1 MSVILEM
8 FHERMD
14 SKTRRA
20 SLKKTMLREGMPVVP
35 QSENNFKEKKK
46 LAEISYSELRA
57 KGGQCREADKQNL
70 IKTGF

>member
-14 SKTRRA
+14 SKTRMA

-35 QSENNFKEKKK
+35 QSENNFKEKK
-46 LAEISYSELRA
+46 ISRNLLLRIESKRWA
-57 KGGQCREADKQNL
+57 VQRGR
-70 IKTGF
+70 

>member
-14 SKTRRA
+14 SKTRMA

-35 QSENNFKEKKK
+35 QSENNFKEKK

-57 KGGQCREADKQNL
+57 KGGQCKEADKQSL